1 MKRSGTTRGK
11 IVAVTGG
18 ARGIG
23 KAIAA
28 QFTAAGAR
36 VAIGDR
42 DLEAAEDT
50 AAELGVRAFALDV
63 TDPDSFADFLEA
75 VRRDLGPVD
84 VLVNNAGIM
93 WVGSFDEEPNGAAR
107 AQLEVNL
114 LGVING
120 IKTAAP
126 AMREAGHGHLITVAS
141 AASILPTPGEATYA
155 ATKHGVLGYLK
166 AVRTEMRGTGVHFT
180 AVMPAVVD
188 TVLAAG
194 TGTGAGP
201 LLRPDDV
208 AAAVV
213 RAVARPRFEITVPGF
228 IGPVTRLADLLPQP
242 VRDRIFGAMVPDQ
255 VAQVRADARAGYE
268 DAAFT
273 TSRAGRGQGWAASA
287 E

>member
-23 KAIAA
+23 KALAA

-50 AAELGVRAFALDV
+50 AAELGVHAFGLDV
-63 TDPDSFADFLEA
+63 TDPDSFAGFLSA
-75 VRRDLGPVD
+75 VRGELGPID

-93 WVGSFDEEPNGAAR
+93 WVGAFDEEPDPATR
-107 AQLEVNL
+107 AQLDVNL

-120 IKTAAP
+120 IKTTAP
-126 AMREAGHGHLITVAS
+126 AMREAERGHLITVAS

-166 AVRTEMRGTGVHFT
+166 AVRAEMRGSGVHFSV
-180 AVMPAVVD
+180 VMPVVVD

-213 RAVARPRFEITVPGF
+213 AAVGRPRFEITVPGF
-228 IGPVTRLADLLPQP
+228 IGPVARLAGLLPQP
-242 VRDRIFGAMVPDQ
+242 VRDRVFAVMVPDQ

-268 DAAFT
+268 QSAFT
-273 TSRAGRGQGWAASA
+273 TSRAGRGQERAASA

>member
-1 MKRSGTTRGK
+1 MDALHERLGDSADEDDAREVIRRS
-11 IVAVTGG
+11 
-18 ARGIG
+18 
-23 KAIAA
+23 
-28 QFTAAGAR
+28 
-36 VAIGDR
+36 
-42 DLEAAEDT
+42 
-50 AAELGVRAFALDV
+50 
-63 TDPDSFADFLEA
+63 
-75 VRRDLGPVD
+75 RRDRGPVD
-84 VLVNNAGIM
+84 VLVHNAGIM
-93 WVGSFDEEPNGAAR
+93 WVGSFDEEPGAAAR
-107 AQLEVNL
+107 AQLGVDL

-155 ATKHGVLGYLK
+155 ATKHGVLGYFK

-242 VRDRIFGAMVPDQ
+242 VRDRIFGAVVPDQ

-268 DAAFT
+268 EAAFT

>member
-1 MKRSGTTRGK
+1 MKRSGTTRDK
-11 IVAVTGG
+11 VVAVTGG

-28 QFTAAGAR
+28 RFTAVGAR

-42 DLEAAEDT
+42 DLAEAEDT
-50 AAELGVRAFALDV
+50 AAELGVHAFALDV
-63 TDPDSFADFLEA
+63 TDPVSFAGFLRA
-75 VRRDLGPVD
+75 VRSELGPID

-93 WVGSFDEEPNGAAR
+93 WVGAFDEEPESAVR
-107 AQLEVNL
+107 AQVEVNL

-120 IKTAAP
+120 IRAAAP
-126 AMREAGHGHLITVAS
+126 AMRGAGRGHLITVAS

-166 AVRTEMRGTGVHFT
+166 AARAEMRGSGVCFT
-180 AVMPAVVD
+180 VVMPAVVD

-201 LLRPDDV
+201 LLHPDDV

-213 RAVARPRFEITVPGF
+213 SAVIRPRFEITVPGF
-228 IGPVTRLADLLPQP
+228 IGPVARLAGLLPQT
-242 VRDRIFGAMVPDQ
+242 VRDRVFGAIVPDQ
-255 VAQVRADARAGYE
+255 VAQMRADARVGYE
-268 DAAFT
+268 KAAFT
-273 TSRAGRGQGWAASA
+273 TSRAGQGHGRAASA

>member
-1 MKRSGTTRGK
+1 MKRSGSTRGK
-11 IVAVTGG
+11 VVAVTGG

-28 QFTAAGAR
+28 RFTTAGAR

-42 DLEAAEDT
+42 DREAAADT
-50 AAELGVRAFALDV
+50 AAELGVAAFGLDV

-93 WVGSFDEEPNGAAR
+93 WVGSFDEEPDTVAR

-120 IKTAAP
+120 IKAAAP

-194 TGTGAGP
+194 TGAGAGP

-213 RAVARPRFEITVPGF
+213 DAVTRPRLEITVPGF
-228 IGPVTRLADLLPQP
+228 IGPVTRLVGLLPQP
-242 VRDRIFGAMVPDQ
+242 IRDRVFGAMVPDQ
-255 VAQVRADARAGYE
+255 VAQARAEARAGYE
-268 DAAFT
+268 TSAFT
-273 TSRAGRGQGWAASA
+273 TSRTGRGYGRAASA